1 MGSQDSFY
9 GKREKTDLH
18 QILDGM
24 TVTENTRIFNKGIQK
39 LRIEEERLIKIRKL
53 RGEVSDKIPI
63 YKKNV
68 PNFVS

>member
-1 MGSQDSFY
+1 
-9 GKREKTDLH
+9 
-18 QILDGM
+18 M

-53 RGEVSDKIPI
+53 REGALEKIPI

-68 PNFVS
+68 PHFVSQKSRARTDRSMNSRN